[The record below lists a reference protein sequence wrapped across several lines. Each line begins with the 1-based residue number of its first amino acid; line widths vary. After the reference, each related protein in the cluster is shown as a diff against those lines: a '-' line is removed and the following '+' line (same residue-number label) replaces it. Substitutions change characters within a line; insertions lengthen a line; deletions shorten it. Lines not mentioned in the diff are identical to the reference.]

1 MQKKQ
6 QQKMWSLTSCVVM
19 MKIYSEG
26 GQFQY
31 LAADSHLFYLQT
43 YVFSPVFGTRRGPS
57 FVPGSKQNIVV
68 GIFSF
73 IHLMAIMWLPPHRE
87 VTSCLAL

>member
-1 MQKKQ
+1 MKGVNFST
-6 QQKMWSLTSCVVM
+6 WRLTL
-19 MKIYSEG
+19 IY
-26 GQFQY
+26 FICK
-31 LAADSHLFYLQT
+31 HMF
-43 YVFSPVFGTRRGPS
+43 FSPVFGTRRGPS